1 VIDLVVAILADLAN
15 VVRVFRD
22 LLIMQA
28 SLWIEVSLLLA
39 KKYRLRFFLY
49 GVYGHRFEHVWLKGT
64 KTGFKF
70 LYLLS
75 D

>member
-1 VIDLVVAILADLAN
+1 MIDLVVAILADLAN

-28 SLWIEVSLLLA
+28 ALWIEVSLLLA
-39 KKYRLRFFLY
+39 KKCRLRSFLD

-64 KTGFKF
+64 KTSLKF